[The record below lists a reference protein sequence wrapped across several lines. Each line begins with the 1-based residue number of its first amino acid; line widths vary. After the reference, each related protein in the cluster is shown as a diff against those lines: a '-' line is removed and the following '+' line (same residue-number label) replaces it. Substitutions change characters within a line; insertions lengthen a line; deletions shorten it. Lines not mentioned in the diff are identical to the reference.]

1 MHPVHDLLLLL
12 TAWTESLASALTAVD
27 VAFVAGALLLIH
39 ACRHAG
45 MWVYALVALPGTLAH
60 ESAHFLVAFVLGARP
75 AFPSLVPVRTERGWR
90 LGSVAFRV
98 GHARALPIA
107 LAPLLL
113 APLALWWAGAL
124 LHASPWPLYGLH
136 VWIVAALVTA
146 SLPSRTDLK
155 LALPAFAVLAVLGV
169 VAALAW
175 WLL

>member
-1 MHPVHDLLLLL
+1 MPTVHEL
-12 TAWTESLASALTAVD
+12 TTPLAAWIEALVSALTLAD
-27 VAFVAGALLLIH
+27 IAFVAGAMLLIH

-45 MWVYALVALPGTLAH
+45 MWVYALIALPGTLAH
-60 ESAHFLVAFVLGARP
+60 ELAHFAVAFVLGARP
-75 AFPSLVPVRTERGWR
+75 AFPSLVPVRTDRGWR

-124 LHASPWPLYGLH
+124 LHGSPWPLRALH
-136 VWIVAALVTA
+136 IWIVAALVTA

-155 LALPAFAVLAVLGV
+155 LALPALAVLAVLGIAV
-169 VAALAW
+169 ALAW